1 MNKKS
6 GFRIFVVLISFFLI
20 GINCQSQTSN
30 NLTTWPKITSET
42 KPWSRWWWMGSAV
55 DESNLTDLMVKYRNA
70 GFGGLEI
77 TPIYGAVG
85 FEKKYLSYLSPEWM
99 KMLDV
104 SVREAKKNGMGIDM
118 NTGTGWP
125 FWGTPN
131 HSSAGSCQI
140 GGSEIL
146 AEKR

>member
-6 GFRIFVVLISFFLI
+6 GFRIYVALIIFLLI
-20 GINCQSQTSN
+20 GINCHSQSN
-30 NLTTWPKITSET
+30 NSFTTWPKITNET

-55 DESNLTDLMVKYRNA
+55 DESNLTDLMVKYGQA

-104 SVREAKKNGMGIDM
+104 SVR
-118 NTGTGWP
+118 
-125 FWGTPN
+125 
-131 HSSAGSCQI
+131 
-140 GGSEIL
+140 
-146 AEKR
+146 